1 MWEPLWPVLSTHYG
15 SKATQGSKENH
26 SSKMKSEFL
35 QDVSGDLSVLLF
47 LCTHFPKNLQPER
60 THLKCYTSCKNVQ
73 YNDFPFQY
81 IISLSD
87 SNRLCIFCFPIKVST
102 ELIITFRVSLAFFSL
117 IKYILKDF
125 LMSRSEN
132 IITHGVIVKVVQ
144 LSLKLQAVLGMANVM
159 FTYID
164 SVCSS
169 NQTYYFDCVRTLWAH
184 LYSHLFWDKF
194 ISCHENS
201 GHFLC
206 ELLDF
211 IAANWDNCIHERF
224 FSSLSF

>member
-1 MWEPLWPVLSTHYG
+1 MWEPLRSVLSMHYD

-26 SSKMKSEFL
+26 SAKMKSEFL

-73 YNDFPFQY
+73 YNDFSFQY
-81 IISLSD
+81 IISFSD

-102 ELIITFRVSLAFFSL
+102 ELIIAFRVSLAFFSL

-144 LSLKLQAVLGMANVM
+144 LSLKLCKQFSEWLMCI
-159 FTYID
+159 YI
-164 SVCSS
+164 
-169 NQTYYFDCVRTLWAH
+169 H
-184 LYSHLFWDKF
+184 LPCLLPKPNLLFWLCQNSLGSSVQPF
-194 ISCHENS
+194 IL
-201 GHFLC
+201 GQVQFLPW
-206 ELLDF
+206 EF
-211 IAANWDNCIHERF
+211 
-224 FSSLSF
+224 